1 MNVKLDEPES
11 DIDNI
16 LAARR
21 LAQFCPTSFSIDDF
35 KAPTRKQRIAY
46 IPPTPSVKTELISE
60 PSPFK
65 INLPSP
71 KHRFGFLLADIKPIN
86 KEKTNQNNLKMK
98 YELPN
103 VKKVDTPVKTDKP
116 LMVVSFSST
125 QLNNSDQGK
134 QTTPTSTKSAD
145 IINSFSS
152 PTLNDS

>member
-1 MNVKLDEPES
+1 
-11 DIDNI
+11 
-16 LAARR
+16 
-21 LAQFCPTSFSIDDF
+21 
-35 KAPTRKQRIAY
+35 
-46 IPPTPSVKTELISE
+46 
-60 PSPFK
+60 
-65 INLPSP
+65 
-71 KHRFGFLLADIKPIN
+71 
-86 KEKTNQNNLKMK
+86 MK